1 MKKNCGAL
9 SLTEATFAG
18 SLSTVLGLLFLL
30 AIARPASADFGTAEA
45 AERRG
50 DHFEAYQTCRN
61 EANAGDAECQ
71 NLVGYLFQEGLG
83 VSANQTEAIRLFRL
97 AATRGLAIA
106 QCHLGLAY
114 ARGLGVSPDETE
126 AVRWYQMAARQGD
139 PIGEYFLAAS
149 LAEGTGI
156 VKDRARA
163 IELSR
168 HAANRGYIPAQIEL
182 AFLLETTWR
191 TAPQRT
197 EAYIWYRIGSHPEQ
211 PTTESYATA
220 QSKGKIGLLSNFP
233 RSKSSTR
240 AVSQTTGNLTGCG
253 KSRPIG
259 RDIGL

>member
-30 AIARPASADFGTAEA
+30 AIARPASADFETAEA

-71 NLVGYLFQEGLG
+71 NLVGYLFQE
-83 VSANQTEAIRLFRL
+83 
-97 AATRGLAIA
+97 
-106 QCHLGLAY
+106 
-114 ARGLGVSPDETE
+114 GLGVSPDETE

-240 AVSQTTGNLTGCG
+240 AVSQTTGNLMV
-253 KSRPIG
+253 S
-259 RDIGL
+259 DWSSVL